1 MTKKGREDGQSLS
14 ESKLFQDINYQNKK
28 YRY

>member
-1 MTKKGREDGQSLS
+1 MTKKGEDGQSLS